1 MTSLF
6 EHPDFDNHE
15 SVTLMR
21 DEAAGLF
28 GIVAVHSTA
37 LGPAAGGTRLWKYTA
52 STDGITDALR
62 LSRAMSLK
70 NAMAGIP
77 HGGGKGVI
85 LRPDRDFD
93 REALFAAYGRG
104 LNRIGGAYYTAE
116 DVGVS
121 PEDMRV
127 IRAQTPYVAGLD
139 EGEAASGDPSPITAD
154 GVFRCLKYA
163 VHHKLDK
170 QDISKITVSIQGLG
184 HVGYALAEH
193 LHNAG
198 AKLIVTDMNEAV
210 LDRAKTELGA
220 QVVGLDDIY
229 DVETDVFA
237 PCALGGAINID
248 TINRLKVN
256 VICGAAN
263 NQLATADSADVLNGR
278 GILYCPDYVVNGGG
292 IINVASELSG
302 QYDIGWVD
310 SKLDGLVETL
320 RDIINEG
327 EHTGLNL
334 DVIAEKLALSR
345 ISAANFKSKSST

>member
-15 SVTLMR
+15 SITLMR
-21 DEAAGLF
+21 DEAAGLW

-37 LGPAAGGTRLWKYTA
+37 LGPAAGGTRLWKYA
-52 STDGITDALR
+52 SSTDGITDALR

-70 NAMAGIP
+70 NAMANIP

-85 LRPDRDFD
+85 LRPDGDFD

-121 PEDMRV
+121 PQDMQV
-127 IRAQTPYVAGLD
+127 IRAHTPFVAGLD

-163 VHHKLDK
+163 VQHKLGK
-170 QDISKITVSIQGLG
+170 QTLAGTHVSIQGLG
-184 HVGYALAEH
+184 HVGYALAQH
-193 LHNAG
+193 LYDAG
-198 AKLIVTDMNEAV
+198 AKLTVTDMNLDV
-210 LDRAKTELGA
+210 LTRAKTELGA
-220 QVVGLDDIY
+220 KVVGLNDIY

-237 PCALGGAINID
+237 PCALGGAINFN
-248 TINRLKVN
+248 TINRLKVKI
-256 VICGAAN
+256 ICGAAN
-263 NQLATADSADVLNGR
+263 NQLATADVADALLKRNV
-278 GILYCPDYVVNGGG
+278 LYCPDYVVNGGG

-302 QYDIGWVD
+302 TYDIGWVD
-310 SKLDGLVETL
+310 SKLTGLVKTL
-320 RDIINEG
+320 RDVINES
-327 EHTGLNL
+327 EKTRTNL
-334 DVIAEKLALSR
+334 DKVAETMALSR
-345 ISAANFKSKSST
+345 ILAAHR

>member
-28 GIVAVHSTA
+28 AIVAVHSTA
-37 LGPAAGGTRLWKYTA
+37 LGPAAGGTRLWKYAA

-85 LRPDRDFD
+85 LSPDGNFD

-121 PEDMRV
+121 PQDMRV
-127 IRAQTPYVAGLD
+127 IRAETPFVAGLD

-163 VHHKLDK
+163 VQHKLGK
-170 QDISKITVSIQGLG
+170 QTLSGIHVSIQGLG
-184 HVGYALAEH
+184 HVGYALAQH
-193 LHNAG
+193 LYNAG

-210 LDRAKTELGA
+210 LTQAKTELDA
-220 QVVGLDDIY
+220 KVVGLDDIY
-229 DVETDVFA
+229 DVESDVFA
-237 PCALGGAINID
+237 PCALGGAINLG
-248 TINRLKVN
+248 TINRLKTNIV
-256 VICGAAN
+256 CGAAN
-263 NQLATADSADVLNGR
+263 NQLATADMADVLLER
-278 GILYCPDYVVNGGG
+278 DVLYCPDYVVNGGG

-302 QYDIGWVD
+302 TYDLGWVD
-310 SKLDGLVETL
+310 GKLMGLVDTL
-320 RDIINEG
+320 KDVINES
-327 EHTGLNL
+327 EKTRTNL
-334 DVIAEKLALSR
+334 DKVAETMALSR
-345 ISAANFKSKSST
+345 ISAAKT